1 MTTGHFAHQY
11 VFVIADWYIPV
22 TELNVLYSNE
32 LPHIYLDIAHG
43 IRLSVIL
50 VVVHVMEF
58 DVRTCL
64 AHGNVV
70 KTYRLGYI
78 FGVGVCPH
86 HLRHKAPGHEQH
98 AQHEQ
103 PPAQ

>member
-11 VFVIADWYIPV
+11 FIVNGECFLINHIIDSRV
-22 TELNVLYSNE
+22 TIER
-32 LPHIYLDIAHG
+32 PRIYLDIAHG

-64 AHGNVV
+64 AHGNIV
-70 KTYRLGYI
+70 KTYHLGYI

-86 HLRHKAPGHEQH
+86 HLRHKTPGYEQH

>member
-1 MTTGHFAHQY
+1 MTTGHFAHKY
-11 VFVIADWYIPV
+11 VIVNGYLIKRRKRS
-22 TELNVLYSNE
+22 VLNE
-32 LPHIYLDIAHG
+32 LPHIYLDITHG

-64 AHGNVV
+64 AHGNIV
-70 KTYRLGYI
+70 KTYQLGYI

>member
-11 VFVIADWYIPV
+11 VIVNGEIFYKRRNSSV
-22 TELNVLYSNE
+22 LNE
-32 LPHIYLDIAHG
+32 FIRIYLDIAHG

-50 VVVHVMEF
+50 VVVHVTEF
-58 DVRTCL
+58 NVRTCL
-64 AHGNVV
+64 AHGYVV
-70 KTYRLGYI
+70 NTYCLGYI